1 MRNPQFTP
9 LDLRDWKRGQMF
21 YYFAKMAPT
30 GYSLTVDVD
39 ITRMLAAC
47 REAGVKFFPAYLW
60 LVTRGLNLQTEFRI
74 AEKEGQIGYY
84 DFLTPLY
91 ASFHEDDKT
100 FSLMW
105 TEFREEFGEFYRA
118 YLENQK
124 CSGDNHGVLCQNQTV
139 PPENAYTV
147 SCVPWI
153 SFRSFSVHSY
163 GDKPYYFPSV
173 EAGRYYES
181 GGKTLMPLSI
191 TCHHAAADGY
201 HVKCFLDAFQER
213 ADNFAYFLPE
223 TSGRNG

>member
-9 LDLRDWKRGQMF
+9 LDLLDWKRGQMF

-60 LVTRGLNLQTEFRI
+60 LVTRCLNLQTEFRI
-74 AEKEGQIGYY
+74 AEREGQIGYY
-84 DFLTPLY
+84 DFLKPLY

-124 CSGDNHGVLCQNQTV
+124 CYGDNHGVLCQNQTV

-201 HVKCFLDAFQER
+201 HVKCFLDAFQES
-213 ADNFAYFLPE
+213 ADNFAYFLTE